1 MNLFLIRVGSAK
13 ALTLGPG
20 GTIAEA
26 IPPRHFE
33 PG

>member
-1 MNLFLIRVGSAK
+1 MNLFLNPVGSAK

-26 IPPRHFE
+26 IAPRYFE